1 MWVLG
6 SEPRSSARATRAL
19 DCHCPAIPPA
29 TPPPLDFPLFCACAM
44 VHMEVRDNC
53 RSWFS
58 PSTVWGLGIEL
69 WFSALVANVFAFWA
83 ILRCPRP
90 SSPRLCLSVP
100 CSLGHPQCCVG
111 WASSTE
117 AGHSALVLQWGW
129 SMAKA
134 ASAWTGRR
142 VARSYKCLA
151 GCADIGVASTTH
163 PRGVVTSD
171 LHPLEVR
178 HTLVGRG

>member
-69 WFSALVANVFAFWA
+69 WFSALVAS
-83 ILRCPRP
+83 LP
-90 SSPRLCLSVP
+90 SGLSCDALGPHPLASVCLSPVA
-100 CSLGHPQCCVG
+100 
-111 WASSTE
+111 WAT
-117 AGHSALVLQWGW
+117 HSAVWDGRAVQKQDIQHWSCNGDGAWQRLPLPGQKEGGTEIQVSGW
-129 SMAKA
+129 LCRH
-134 ASAWTGRR
+134 RR
-142 VARSYKCLA
+142 GKHDSPQRRS
-151 GCADIGVASTTH
+151 H
-163 PRGVVTSD
+163 Q
-171 LHPLEVR
+171 
-178 HTLVGRG
+178 